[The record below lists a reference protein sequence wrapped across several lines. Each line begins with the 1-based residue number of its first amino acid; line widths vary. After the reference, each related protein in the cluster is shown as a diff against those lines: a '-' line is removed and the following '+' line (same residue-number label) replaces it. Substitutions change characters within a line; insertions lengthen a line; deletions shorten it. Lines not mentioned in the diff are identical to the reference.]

1 MQGAGVRVSYDAH
14 FSFFFFLSLFFFSP
28 PPPSPLRPLQSC
40 LVPVC
45 APRPLTCRYQME
57 GLEWM
62 LSLYNND
69 LNGILADEMGLGKTI
84 QTISLF
90 AYLMEFKVR
99 AVASWSRVW
108 FLWCACA

>member
-1 MQGAGVRVSYDAH
+1 
-14 FSFFFFLSLFFFSP
+14 
-28 PPPSPLRPLQSC
+28 
-40 LVPVC
+40 
-45 APRPLTCRYQME
+45 ME

-90 AYLMEFKVR
+90 AYLMEFKVCVAPWFGQR
-99 AVASWSRVW
+99 VSDSSFVRTPNTIASQKCAHQHRMTRSSQRVSGGGTSVAS
-108 FLWCACA
+108 

>member
-1 MQGAGVRVSYDAH
+1 MLCGMDVTY
-14 FSFFFFLSLFFFSP
+14 
-28 PPPSPLRPLQSC
+28 
-40 LVPVC
+40 C
-45 APRPLTCRYQME
+45 ARWCVGWCRYQVE

-90 AYLMEFKVR
+90 AYLMEYKVLCLR
-99 AVASWSRVW
+99 LAPDADCLYV
-108 FLWCACA
+108 